1 MSEIALEVINVSKK
15 FKMYHEKRDTI
26 YETIRGWFD
35 KKKYYEDLTV
45 LKNINFSVNKGEIFG
60 IVGKNGTGKTTLLR
74 ILAGIYKPDSGKV
87 VVNGSVTPF
96 LSLGVGFN
104 PAMTAKDNV
113 TQYGILLGL
122 HKKEILDRI
131 DWIMEFAELKKF
143 EDTKL
148 KNFSSGMRARL
159 AFSTAIQVDP
169 DILLIDEVIQVGD
182 LAFQKKSYESIMS
195 FKKRGKAIIV
205 VTHDMNSVKEYC
217 ERAMFLK
224 DGKAELI
231 GEPEQVIN
239 AYEQSCTTPNT
250 ST

>member
-1 MSEIALEVINVSKK
+1 MSEIGLEVINVSKK

-104 PAMTAKDNV
+104 PEMTARDNV
-113 TQYGILLGL
+113 IQYGILLGL

-131 DWIMEFAELKKF
+131 DEIMEFAELKKF

-148 KNFSSGMRARL
+148 KNFSSGMNARL
-159 AFSTAIQVDP
+159 AFSTAIQVNP
-169 DILLIDEVIQVGD
+169 DILLIDEIIQVGD
-182 LAFQKKSYESIMS
+182 LAFQKKSYDTTLS
-195 FKKRGKAIIV
+195 FKKQGKSIV
-205 VTHDMNSVKEYC
+205 LVTHDMNSIRNFC
-217 ERAMFLK
+217 DRAMFLNE
-224 DGKAELI
+224 GRAELI
-231 GEPEQVIN
+231 GKPDEVAE
-239 AYEQSCTTPNT
+239 AYAKSSYQTN
-250 ST
+250 